1 MRALAHDVSDDER
14 RSALGALHVTQP
26 RGRERA
32 ALGAAAAR
40 AARSRNRRGPA
51 WQCFGAVR
59 HDLLPGPPEPVA
71 VQ

>member
-1 MRALAHDVSDDER
+1 MRALAHDVSDGER
-14 RSALGALHVTQP
+14 RSALGALHVTQ
-26 RGRERA
+26 A
-32 ALGAAAAR
+32 
-40 AARSRNRRGPA
+40 RNRRGPA